1 MRSEV
6 SVLTS
11 DSAKIRQQR
20 KLAILETRSIEGA
33 NQKEMIDDMIRSHWV
48 MNRMKWLSLL

>member
-20 KLAILETRSIEGA
+20 KLTILETRSIEGA